1 MNGVVISGLAAA
13 VLLWWV
19 STGIILVAV
28 RLLERGGEKA
38 GMRATLTSLPLLALG
53 AWAFWHSLTDPSLF
67 GAYMAFVGVLV
78 LWGWVEL
85 SFLTGTVTGP
95 HPQPCPP
102 STPGWERFIRAWS
115 TIAYHELVLT
125 VLFAFVVMTSLGAE
139 NMVGCWTYL
148 ILYFARISAKL
159 NLFLGVRYINTEFLP
174 RHLAHLG
181 SHFRIARMNWLFP
194 ISVTALTFAL
204 AFWLERMF
212 AAATPGDQA
221 GFALLAGLT
230 ALALLEH
237 WLLVLPLPDAKL
249 WRWMLPAPRHTS
261 TTRQPEE
268 KTS

>member
-1 MNGVVISGLAAA
+1 MSGVLVIGFVAA
-13 VLLWWV
+13 VVLWWA
-19 STGIILVAV
+19 STGIILIAV
-28 RLLERGGEKA
+28 RLAERGGAAA
-38 GMRATLTSLPLLALG
+38 GLRATVMSLPVLALG
-53 AWAFWHSLTDPSLF
+53 AWAFWESLVDTSLF
-67 GAYMAFVGVLV
+67 GAYLAFGGVLA

-95 HPQPCPP
+95 HPKPCPP
-102 STPGWERFIRAWS
+102 EAPGWERFIRAWS
-115 TIAYHELVLT
+115 TVAYHELVLT
-125 VLFAFVVMTSLGAE
+125 VLFAFVVLASVGAE

-204 AFWLERMF
+204 ACLLERLF
-212 AAATPGDQA
+212 VAATPSDQA

-249 WRWMLPAPRHTS
+249 WRWMLPAPNTNP
-261 TTRQPEE
+261 TTRLPEE